1 MQGALDALKLS
12 QELLLRIHRKRQSR
26 DGNSDSSAAPPRGCK
41 DASAPPT
48 TLHSRA
54 NPAQGSRER
63 PPGAAAAAA
72 PAPEESQP
80 TSASSSAD
88 AHVYELTAQASR
100 LRDMSGNVKRLLQLA
115 AGEVLGALEDTRDSF
130 GAATPAAGHMRGTL
144 AAPQG
149 GEAAAG
155 DPASPRRENVDLL
168 MEQLREANAMARS
181 LEAEKARVGDE
192 LGKAVA
198 QLAKAQ
204 EQLRDKAAQVCFI
217 SGIFFCAAWDFSPPF
232 VIFVY
237 IAIT

>member
-41 DASAPPT
+41 EASAPPT

-54 NPAQGSRER
+54 NPAQGSRKR
-63 PPGAAAAAA
+63 PPGAAAA

-88 AHVYELTAQASR
+88 AHVHELTAQASR
-100 LRDMSGNVKRLLQLA
+100 LRDMSGNVKRLLHLA
-115 AGEVLGALEDTRDSF
+115 AGEVLGALEDTRDTF
-130 GAATPAAGHMRGTL
+130 GVATPAAGHTRGAL

-149 GEAAAG
+149 GEATAG
-155 DPASPRRENVDLL
+155 DPASPRGENVDLL
-168 MEQLREANAMARS
+168 MEQLREANAVARS

-217 SGIFFCAAWDFSPPF
+217 SGLFFCAAWDFSPPF
-232 VIFVY
+232 CDLRLNCDYVP
-237 IAIT
+237 